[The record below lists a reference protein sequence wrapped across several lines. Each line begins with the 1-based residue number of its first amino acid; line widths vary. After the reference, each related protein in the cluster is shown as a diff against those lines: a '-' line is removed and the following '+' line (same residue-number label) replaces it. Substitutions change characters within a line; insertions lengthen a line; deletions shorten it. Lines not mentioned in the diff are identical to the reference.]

1 MIFSIFFL
9 CSIFFIFHFPFNLF
23 SIFVCFFMI
32 AKYQGQLQIFNKV
45 VLNGVNQ
52 FWHCI
57 VLLLFYIIF
66 SDPCMNKF
74 RQLYI
79 SEKKSS
85 KMSHYAIYSMQSW
98 FFEILLLNHHYIC
111 NDNEICV

>member
-1 MIFSIFFL
+1 
-9 CSIFFIFHFPFNLF
+9 
-23 SIFVCFFMI
+23 MI

-79 SEKKSS
+79 SKKKAARCHTMQYSPCKVGSS
-85 KMSHYAIYSMQSW
+85 K
-98 FFEILLLNHHYIC
+98 FFF
-111 NDNEICV
+111 